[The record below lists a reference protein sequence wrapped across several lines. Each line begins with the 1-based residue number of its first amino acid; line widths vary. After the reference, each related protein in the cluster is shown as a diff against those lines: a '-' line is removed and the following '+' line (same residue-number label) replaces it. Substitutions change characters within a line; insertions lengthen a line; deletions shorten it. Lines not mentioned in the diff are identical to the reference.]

1 MREGQ
6 YWVVKLDTST
16 YKKGATHIVHS
27 GAKAFVDFG
36 KEVTIK
42 ELRERM
48 TGTLYYEWGHME
60 VKVNEA
66 FEESKEYYDKLVSEY
81 QWFMP
86 NWLERIE
93 TNKKIVTEQGIYYY
107 TKNKDNV

>member
-1 MREGQ
+1 MPLLQNPFLPIYIHPLETIQ
-6 YWVVKLDTST
+6 IIVENHS
-16 YKKGATHIVHS
+16 KK
-27 GAKAFVDFG
+27 
-36 KEVTIK
+36 
-42 ELRERM
+42 ERM

-66 FEESKEYYDKLVSEY
+66 FEASKEYYDKLVSEY